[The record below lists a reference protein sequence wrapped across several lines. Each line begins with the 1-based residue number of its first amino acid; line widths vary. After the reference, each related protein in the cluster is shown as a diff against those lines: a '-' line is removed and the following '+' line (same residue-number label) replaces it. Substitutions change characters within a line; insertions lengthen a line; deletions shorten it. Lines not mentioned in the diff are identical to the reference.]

1 MGVVF
6 QPMLAKLRY
15 QLELPAA
22 NDGLVVVLL
31 QADGLEDD
39 ANLSAHATLSDLL
52 LWNSEANFTNYGR
65 LILTTP
71 ATVTADAETG
81 AVAFELGEQTWTGAG
96 GLVDNELAAIVI
108 CYLPDVA
115 LLDDTTMLP
124 LVSLD
129 YDTTTSGTDL
139 TCELDF
145 AVAGALLAVTPAL
158 NWMPTVSNVG
168 ALLRARTCDDNG
180 NELGTFTSETR
191 PTDTQVEE
199 LITRAASITVG
210 ASIGYLVPEP
220 LWESARTVTSMLAA
234 MLVEVGFFP
243 EQVRAAASPYVQ
255 YERLFELMK
264 DDFREAK
271 LNLPDKLSYE
281 VDTFLSIY

>member
-180 NELGTFTSETR
+180 NELGTFT
-191 PTDTQVEE
+191 
-199 LITRAASITVG
+199 
-210 ASIGYLVPEP
+210 
-220 LWESARTVTSMLAA
+220 
-234 MLVEVGFFP
+234 
-243 EQVRAAASPYVQ
+243 
-255 YERLFELMK
+255 
-264 DDFREAK
+264 
-271 LNLPDKLSYE
+271 
-281 VDTFLSIY
+281 